1 MLVAIRYIGI
11 AMRFLAHCLALIK
24 DASPVDLAV
33 THVFLHA
40 AEVLAEAVECRVAA
54 FDIN

>member
-1 MLVAIRYIGI
+1 
-11 AMRFLAHCLALIK
+11 MRVLAPRLALIK

-40 AEVLAEAVECRVAA
+40 AEVLVEAVECCVAA
-54 FDIN
+54 FDIK

>member
-1 MLVAIRYIGI
+1 
-11 AMRFLAHCLALIK
+11 MRVLAPRLALIK

-54 FDIN
+54 FDIK